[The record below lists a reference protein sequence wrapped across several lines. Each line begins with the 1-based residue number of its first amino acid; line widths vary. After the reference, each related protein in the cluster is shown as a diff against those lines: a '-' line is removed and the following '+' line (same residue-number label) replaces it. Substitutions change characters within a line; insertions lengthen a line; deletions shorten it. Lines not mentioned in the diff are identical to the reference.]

1 MADMAGFHVLGVPG
15 SLRARSLNRALLRA
29 AARLAPD
36 ATSVEIFDL
45 HDVPPYDEDR
55 DEHRGGHDTPGAV
68 ARLRERLRAAD
79 AVVLASPE
87 YNWGASGVIKN
98 AIDWVSR
105 PPAESPLRHKPV
117 ALMGCSGG
125 PAGTGRAQLQL
136 RQHLQSLKAY
146 TLPEPEVQLG
156 FAAERFDD
164 ALELVDEEVAALV
177 RAQLAALQRWA
188 QALRDHS

>member
-29 AARLAPD
+29 AAKLAPQG
-36 ATSVEIFDL
+36 TSVEIFDL
-45 HDVPPYDEDR
+45 QDVPPYDEDR
-55 DEHRGGHDTPGAV
+55 DEHRGAHDMPGAV
-68 ARLRERLRAAD
+68 ARLRERLRTAD
-79 AVVLASPE
+79 AVLLASPE
-87 YNWGASGVIKN
+87 YNWGPSGVIKN
-98 AIDWVSR
+98 AIDWASR

-156 FAAERFDD
+156 FAADRFDD
-164 ALELVDEEVAALV
+164 ALELVDADAAALV

-188 QALRDHS
+188 RALHAHA